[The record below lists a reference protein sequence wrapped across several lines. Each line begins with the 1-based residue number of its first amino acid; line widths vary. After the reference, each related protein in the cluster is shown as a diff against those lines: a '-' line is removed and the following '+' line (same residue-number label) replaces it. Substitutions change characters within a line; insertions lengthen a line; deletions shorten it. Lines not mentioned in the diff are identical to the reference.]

1 MKRKNQKRL
10 ITLRSNVL
18 TTKGYNATA
27 VNQVLAKH
35 IANFNKKPDNVTIKQ
50 TGEGE
55 QQAETG
61 AFLGKALAIALGLI
75 LLVLVLQFNSVSKPV
90 IILTEII
97 FSVIGVFIGFTITGM
112 EVSILM
118 TGLGIVGL
126 AGIVVKNGI
135 LVIEFAD
142 ELRSRGIK
150 TKEAV
155 IQAGKTRI
163 IPVLL
168 TALAA
173 ILGFIPIATGFNI
186 NFITLFSELNPHIF
200 FGGDNVVFWKPL
212 SWTIIF
218 GLAFAF
224 FMTLFIVPSMYLI
237 AERLRRPMR
246 NMFGGK
252 WISFMGIPP
261 LTIIFLLLMVVAL
274 IRHRIARKKK
284 RNKIEER

>member
-1 MKRKNQKRL
+1 VNADLKNY
-10 ITLRSNVL
+10 ID
-18 TTKGYNATA
+18 
-27 VNQVLAKH
+27 
-35 IANFNKKPDNVTIKQ
+35 NFSKKTEDVTIKQ
-50 TGEGE
+50 TGEGQ

-61 AFLGKALAIALGLI
+61 AFLGKALVIALMLI
-75 LLVLVLQFNSVSKPV
+75 LFILVLQFNSISKPV

-97 FSVIGVFIGFTITGM
+97 FSIIGVLLGFAITKMTIS
-112 EVSILM
+112 VVM
-118 TGLGIVGL
+118 TGIGIVGL

-142 ELRSRGIK
+142 ELRARGIK
-150 TKEAV
+150 TREAV

-173 ILGFIPIATGFNI
+173 ILGFIPIAFGFNI
-186 NFITLFSELNPHIF
+186 NFVTLFSELNPHIF

-224 FMTLFIVPSMYLI
+224 FMTLLIVPSMYLI
-237 AERLRRPMR
+237 AERLRRPMKNQYGR
-246 NMFGGK
+246 
-252 WISFMGIPP
+252 WISLLGIPP
-261 LTIIFLLLMVVAL
+261 FTIILIFFILYSMIRQRIKVA
-274 IRHRIARKKK
+274 HRERKL
-284 RNKIEER
+284 RTSATVNKSFIGSWF